1 MAFVALSTN
10 TLIGKQ
16 KTSSILEKKPRV
28 IHSVHDLDELT
39 HTRGEIADS
48 IIITGKTQVQGG
60 IYDSVLSGTFHKDG
74 QIGGVRVQSLVYTVS
89 TASAALALGGGGG
102 YDKITITDS
111 TFSGSFAGTVLA
123 GDIGIN
129 GNLSVAKTAVFAG
142 ATTLTSNITT
152 TGFARVTGDG
162 GVAITKG
169 LTVGSNVMSVNAGG
183 SGNVSIGGTGTL
195 TLSTNGG
202 ISSSSLGAVD
212 ITTASGNAKLSAATG
227 DVTLTA
233 VVGTATLGGGGAAIL
248 SGGTAGKNA
257 TVTANGTTG
266 DITIA
271 SGTTSGNAIVKSG
284 TGGTNPTITLS
295 GSNGDISINSSSTAG
310 AITIASGTTTGS
322 TILKSGTGGTNPT
335 ITLNGSNGDI
345 SINSSSSNGAIT
357 IASGTSGA
365 ITLTGPSSSSF
376 VANSASSSISY
387 SGSTVKA
394 DGTGAYLQSSGSSK
408 VSADASTGNV
418 TLTPSASSKYVVIA
432 NLNTSPGTNYL
443 TVDGSGQISQGDA
456 IVSSRRY
463 KKDIEYLEANY
474 GTTLDSLKP
483 VSFVYKNDENNRLNY
498 GLIAEEVAEIL
509 PEIIIYD
516 KDDLIQT
523 LDYRSL
529 ATLHL
534 QSYLNDRK
542 VLSDHET
549 RLKSAEDVIQILI
562 AEIAALKN
570 S

>member
-1 MAFVALSTN
+1 MKKNLQQALLIAFVALSTN
-10 TLIGKQ
+10 TLLGKQ
-16 KTSSILEKKPRV
+16 KTASAVEKKP
-28 IHSVHDLDELT
+28 IIIQSVHDLNELT
-39 HTRGEIADS
+39 QTRGEIADS

-60 IYDSVLSGTFHKDG
+60 IYDSVVSGTFHKDG
-74 QIGGVRVQSLVYTVS
+74 KIGGVRVQSLVYTVS

-102 YDKITITDS
+102 YDKIVITDS

-123 GDIGIN
+123 GDSIAIN
-129 GNLSVAKTAVFAG
+129 GNLSVAKTAIFAG

-169 LTVGSNVMSVNAGG
+169 LTVGTNVISANAGG

-202 ISSSSLGAVD
+202 ISSSSLGDVD
-212 ITTASGNAKLSAATG
+212 IAASAGNAKLSSLTG
-227 DVTLTA
+227 GVTLTA

-295 GSNGDISINSSSTAG
+295 GSNGDISINSSSTSG
-310 AITIASGTTTGS
+310 AITVT
-322 TILKSGTGGTNPT
+322 
-335 ITLNGSNGDI
+335 
-345 SINSSSSNGAIT
+345 
-357 IASGTSGA
+357 SGTSGA

-432 NLNTSPGTNYL
+432 NLNTTPGTNYL

-483 VSFVYKNDENNRLNY
+483 VSFVYKNDEKNMLHY

-516 KDDLIQT
+516 KDNLIQT

-529 ATLHL
+529 ASLHL
-534 QSYLNDRK
+534 KSYLEDRK
-542 VLSDHET
+542 VLNNHEA
-549 RLKSAEDVIQILI
+549 RLKAAEDVIQMLV